1 MKTLEELRSIFLE
14 RMCSGHYVPQR
25 TGAKSEKPDLSQS
38 IRPFYFLKTV
48 EGYHQPSN
56 ADGQEKIAK
65 RLADLLGVRHWDS
78 LKSDPATAPL
88 LVNGK
93 GEIAS
98 KPFPGQTCG
107 HELEKLTSWF
117 LQEAF
122 VNELRFLRP
131 GKFRIKQGGFLKSY
145 QQYRHLED
153 FERVLDF
160 IPNHETALKL
170 RLSAAFSSYAVKPDL
185 VITRSAVTRH
195 EINESWQQQYPGEEK
210 KSFISEGMVLH
221 SPLLE
226 DSSEKQHL
234 LHAIISAK
242 WSIRSDRAQNARTEG
257 AFASQQRRG
266 NAPRFV
272 VVTGEP
278 KPSRIRS
285 LTEGADVDCVYH
297 ICLEKLQQ
305 AVEEVGAQEK
315 DESLETVASGAVRPT
330 EKDRLKALLEMN
342 RLRDITDLPFDLSI

>member
-1 MKTLEELRSIFLE
+1 MKTLEELRSLFLQ
-14 RMCSGHYVPQR
+14 RMCNGHLVFHETGKHSG
-25 TGAKSEKPDLSQS
+25 SPDLSKS

-48 EGYHQPSN
+48 DGYEQPSN
-56 ADGQEKIAK
+56 ADGKEKIAK
-65 RLADLLGVRHWDS
+65 RLADLLGVPHWNS
-78 LKSDPATAPL
+78 LKTDPNTAAL
-88 LVNGK
+88 LVNKK
-93 GEIAS
+93 GEPAT

-107 HELEKLTSWF
+107 NELEKLTHWF
-117 LQEAF
+117 LEEAF
-122 VNELRFLRP
+122 VKELHFLRP
-131 GKFRIKQGGFLKSY
+131 GRFQIKQGGFLKSY

-153 FERVLDF
+153 FERVLKF
-160 IPNHETALKL
+160 IPDGETALKL

-185 VITRSAVTRH
+185 VITRSTVSRH
-195 EINESWQQQYPGEEK
+195 DINNNWRLQYPSEEK
-210 KSFISEGMVLH
+210 KDFLSDSTALY
-221 SPLLE
+221 SPLLA
-226 DSSEKQHL
+226 DASTKHNL

-285 LTEGADVDCVYH
+285 LTEGADIDCVYH

-305 AVEEVGAQEK
+305 AVDEVGAEEK